1 MIKRRRLSIRK
12 ERGFV
17 SVEKATCFDL
27 TAFYFFGAASSPL
40 GITDEPSS
48 LVTCDYFYNHLDLRI
63 VMIYYNRK
71 RVRSHR

>member
-40 GITDEPSS
+40 GITDEDSS
-48 LVTCDYFYNHLDLRI
+48 FVTCD
-63 VMIYYNRK
+63 
-71 RVRSHR
+71 